1 MTDWPLWLRNNLLIG
16 REGHGVSWNLLFG
29 IVLDTIWWK
38 RNTTIFQGEKW
49 SAKVVIKKACNMAH
63 SYKDRL
69 MNFESLAKFGHINSN
84 RLNIIWEFPVVD
96 EVVLNCYSSVI
107 ENGRMSTC
115 GGVVCDHTRF
125 YFRIHL
131 EFGRNFS
138 PCSRVEG
145 YIIGTKTS
153 LVKRIQE
160 NKSGL

>member
-1 MTDWPLWLRNNLLIG
+1 
-16 REGHGVSWNLLFG
+16 
-29 IVLDTIWWK
+29 
-38 RNTTIFQGEKW
+38 
-49 SAKVVIKKACNMAH
+49 MAH

-160 NKSGL
+160 NKSGLWFSACSAVSFKRIMHDTPMYYPIYSWHSCSWRHYHLEPRSLRNKSCSGQVS